1 MAFVLSD
8 RVKETSTST
17 GYSDLSL
24 GGAFGGFQT
33 FGLGVGDGNSTYYA
47 IENSTRWEVGIGTYT
62 SATNTLS
69 RDTVLASSSSDEK
82 IYLDGVSYV
91 FVTYPAGKAFV
102 LNPDGVATGISG
114 HAGIAFPDGTTQTT
128 AVYLSGVGFDG
139 TIPFWD
145 GTQSFTYDAD
155 LKWDSSSQTLINNQG
170 TELSPTTKLPL
181 KLTRTNAGNLFHA
194 YVDNGWDR
202 TIGLHLTDS
211 SGPTWKLG
219 LKSGPSSDTA
229 EPDQGYVFGNN
240 GSAGMYPASDTY
252 FLMNYLD
259 GFWVN
264 HKGASMLNIDK
275 AEGAS
280 LTNNGA
286 TVTAITVKG
295 AIGQSAKLQ
304 EWKNSSDTVL
314 LSVDKQGAIVLDTT
328 IADGDS
334 PNSSFFYSSTSGT
347 LAFKNSA
354 GTTTYWG
361 GGGGGGSFY
370 YAGSGLSL
378 VGDTFHAV
386 DVYTASGALRT
397 DLDSVSAIASAAYTG
412 TGDIL
417 VDEYIKHNG
426 NTNTSIRFNGDD
438 LIDLRTGNWSM
449 VKMDKGNNK
458 ITVNNSNQNVDF
470 RVNSDDGTQLIRTD
484 AGLNRVGIGTG
495 SPDYL
500 LDVAGT
506 GSFETIRF
514 SDGTTQATAGGGVR
528 SYANIT
534 ADSTIT
540 TSNDLVFADSTAG
553 QITVTLPSAI
563 SNGGVNFTIKKTDS
577 SSNSV
582 IISGSE
588 TIDGQASVSL
598 FYQNESLTVTSNNSV
613 WFII

>member
-17 GYSDLSL
+17 GYSDLLL

-62 SATNTLS
+62 SSTNTLS

-91 FVTYPAGKAFV
+91 FVTYPAGKAFI

-114 HAGIAFPDGTTQTT
+114 HTGIAFPDGTTQTT

-145 GTQSFTYDAD
+145 GTHSFTYDAD

-202 TIGLHLTDS
+202 TVGLHLTDT

-229 EPDQGYVFGNN
+229 APDQGYVFGNN

-264 HKGASMLNIDK
+264 HKGASMLNIDR
-275 AEGAS
+275 AEGFNVD
-280 LTNNGA
+280 NNLPA
-286 TVTAITVKG
+286 VTAFTVKG
-295 AIGQSAKLQ
+295 AITQASNLQ
-304 EWKNSSDTVL
+304 EWQRSDGTIMSSIDSSGVL
-314 LSVDKQGAIVLDTT
+314 VLNKQMTDNNA
-328 IADGDS
+328 
-334 PNSSFFYSSTSGT
+334 PNSSFYYSSDGGK
-347 LAFKNSA
+347 LAFKSA
-354 GTTTYWG
+354 AGSVSYWG
-361 GGGGGGSFY
+361 
-370 YAGSGLSL
+370 
-378 VGDTFHAV
+378 
-386 DVYTASGALRT
+386 
-397 DLDSVSAIASAAYTG
+397 
-412 TGDIL
+412 
-417 VDEYIKHNG
+417 
-426 NTNTSIRFNGDD
+426 TS
-438 LIDLRTGNWSM
+438 
-449 VKMDKGNNK
+449 
-458 ITVNNSNQNVDF
+458 
-470 RVNSDDGTQLIRTD
+470 
-484 AGLNRVGIGTG
+484 
-495 SPDYL
+495 
-500 LDVAGT
+500 VAG
-506 GSFETIRF
+506 GAR
-514 SDGTTQATAGGGVR
+514 AYV
-528 SYANIT
+528 NIT
-534 ADSTIT
+534 ADATIT
-540 TSNDLVFADSTAG
+540 ISDDLVFSDATAAP
-553 QITVTLPSAI
+553 ITITLPSAV

-582 IISGSE
+582 IISGSQ
-588 TIDGQASVSL
+588 TIDGQASTSL
-598 FYQNESLTVTSNNSV
+598 LHQNESLTVTSNNST